1 MNNELITDDEHLLR
15 EIRNCIQA
23 AENYRAKE
31 GPLSPEAF
39 GALDR
44 ANRAAEKLCERLWR
58 LRGELD
64 AIVAPATTELNSA
77 GLRPHLEIG
86 RASYRERVYVLV

>member
-15 EIRNCIQA
+15 EIRDCIRA
-23 AENYRAKE
+23 AEKYRTEE

-44 ANRAAEKLCERLWR
+44 ANRAAEKLCDRLWR
-58 LRGELD
+58 PRGELD
-64 AIVAPATTELNSA
+64 AIVAPATTELNSS
-77 GLRPHLEIG
+77 GLRPHLVG
-86 RASYRERVYVLV
+86 GDAL

>member
-1 MNNELITDDEHLLR
+1 MNDELMTDDEHLLR
-15 EIRNCIQA
+15 EIRDCIRA
-23 AENYRAKE
+23 AEKYRAEE
-31 GPLSPEAF
+31 GSLSPEAF
-39 GALDR
+39 RALDR

-77 GLRPHLEIG
+77 GLRPHLVG
-86 RASYRERVYVLV
+86 GDAL